1 MSIFDIMKQAGKE
14 LGKPWPAYAWPGGY
28 DMFYIMDD
36 GGTLCAK
43 CMNDESNP
51 IHFEGDLEDN
61 SNDGWKVIGVSA
73 TCNTDSEVR
82 CDHCNVILQTEW
94 DGES

>member
-36 GGTLCAK
+36 GGTLAIPNPNSENYYNMFPDSLVDWVIAYGDEFVHEMI
-43 CMNDESNP
+43 MNREYD
-51 IHFEGDLEDN
+51 
-61 SNDGWKVIGVSA
+61 
-73 TCNTDSEVR
+73 
-82 CDHCNVILQTEW
+82 
-94 DGES
+94 